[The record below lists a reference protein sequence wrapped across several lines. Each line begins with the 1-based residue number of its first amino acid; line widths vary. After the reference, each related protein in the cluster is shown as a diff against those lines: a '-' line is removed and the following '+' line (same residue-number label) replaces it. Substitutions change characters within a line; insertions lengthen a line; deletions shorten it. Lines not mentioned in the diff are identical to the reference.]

1 MLPDLLSCTLQ
12 KQIELYSLQD
22 LKKSAFS
29 VSQAY
34 RNAERKGQRLVASEA
49 DVLSYALTRM
59 PATFEVIANVL
70 NKLPTNCQSM
80 IDVGAGTGAGAWAVL
95 QGGYAQNILCLER
108 EPAMLDLGQLLL
120 SETYPEVE
128 WKLFDLVTQE
138 IAQRADIVLSSY
150 VLNELA
156 DVNRLR
162 AVEKM
167 WQATKRYLIIID
179 NGTPDAFDMMKK
191 IRSYLIELGGFVVA
205 PCPCAGACPNS
216 WCHFTTRVARTKVHK
231 FLKEGQAPFEDEKF
245 TYLIFS
251 KTPEAVLRSRVLRH
265 PKIEKGKISLELC
278 SAAGIVEKTISKKD
292 GNLFKK
298 ARKLNAGDTW
308 VEIDNQVIKVWK

>member
-1 MLPDLLSCTLQ
+1 MLPNPLLSALQ
-12 KQIELYSLQD
+12 RAAEKYSVKD
-22 LKKSAFS
+22 LKESALS
-29 VSQAY
+29 VSKIY
-34 RNAERKGQRLVASEA
+34 RTAHRFGQHLVVSRQ

-59 PATFEVIANVL
+59 PATFEVVTSVL
-70 NKLPTNCQSM
+70 SRIPSDCQTM
-80 IDVGAGTGAGAWAVL
+80 IDVGAGTGAGAWAAL
-95 QGGYAQNILCLER
+95 AGGYVKNILCLER
-108 EPAMLDLGQLLL
+108 EPAMLDLGRSLLT
-120 SETYPEVE
+120 EAYPEVE
-128 WKLFDLVTQE
+128 WSSFDLIGQE
-138 IAQRADIVLSSY
+138 ITQKADVVLSSY

-156 DVNRLR
+156 DENRLQ

-179 NGTPDAFDMMKK
+179 NGTPDAFVMMKK
-191 IRSYLIELGGFVVA
+191 IRSYLMGVGGFIVA
-205 PCPCAGACPNS
+205 PCSCLAECPNS
-216 WCHFTTRVARTKVHK
+216 WCHFTSRVARTKMHK

-251 KTPEAVLRSRVLRH
+251 KKDERSSNARILRH
-265 PKIEKGKISLELC
+265 PKIEKGKIGLQLC
-278 SAAGIVEKTISKKD
+278 TSEGIEEKTVTKKD

>member
-1 MLPDLLSCTLQ
+1 MLPNSLLSALQ
-12 KQIELYSLQD
+12 RATEKYSAKD
-22 LKKSAFS
+22 LKESALS
-29 VSQAY
+29 VSQIY
-34 RNAERKGQRLVASEA
+34 RTACRSGQHLVVSQQ

-95 QGGYAQNILCLER
+95 QGGYAENILCLER

-128 WKLFDLVTQE
+128 WKSFDLVAQE
-138 IAQRADIVLSSY
+138 ISQTADIVLSSY

-191 IRSYLIELGGFVVA
+191 IRAYLIEQGAFMVA

-216 WCHFTTRVARTKVHK
+216 WCHFTTRVARTKMHK
-231 FLKEGQAPFEDEKF
+231 FLKEGPAPFEDEKF

-265 PKIEKGKISLELC
+265 PKIEKGKISLALC